1 MNKKP
6 NGKQTTA
13 LKFVNFNNFE
23 LIAIIK
29 FRDSMLLIIEILL
42 QREIMMLIIEIYERM
57 YKWSTLKE
65 VP

>member
-23 LIAIIK
+23 LTATIK
-29 FRDSMLLIIEILL
+29 FRVNMLLNIIEILLL
-42 QREIMMLIIEIYERM
+42 QREIMLLII
-57 YKWSTLKE
+57 
-65 VP
+65 